1 MVEQSR
7 LLVRLDREYSL
18 WSGRPKQD
26 IVMFIQLMRLDVY
39 IRHNSFP
46 EYAVVHIKIASPTC
60 DWTYIYVIEKFKLCT
75 IYEQYTLA

>member
-1 MVEQSR
+1 MH
-7 LLVRLDREYSL
+7 
-18 WSGRPKQD
+18 P
-26 IVMFIQLMRLDVY
+26 IAFNQLMRLDVY